1 MEGDNLLEK
10 TLTTFLSD
18 EVKKRL
24 QRKWSNSLKKEQFDG
39 GQNALKQLKEL
50 FKNIIPLFLD
60 FLETSDKSALQRS
73 AMEISS
79 SLVSSGIKL
88 SDALQTLQLCKG
100 VILDELPKED
110 KKFLLDAIKKVDEG
124 YSDFEFLLV
133 RNYLHHEKE
142 RVERDI
148 RSVSQYQEEL
158 KILRRRMEEIERTG
172 KAVGA
177 MGVELLLLDNKKRI
191 IWANTAVKERYNEKG
206 GLEGWTCGQVR
217 DVPVGVC
224 EDCPTSW
231 AIRNKQL
238 ERGIISVSR
247 ESGRWFYEVTA
258 FPVIG
263 ENGEVEQVFE
273 MIQDVTL
280 RVKAGDEKRQSE
292 EYYRILFEHSGA
304 AVCVLEPDKTIS
316 RTNRRFCQMTG
327 YARHEIEGKMSFLD
341 LVAEGERPR
350 MARYHELRRIN
361 PSSVPGS
368 YDFTFVNRSG
378 EERRANVTVGLVP
391 GTMQSI
397 CSIRD
402 ITEEEQT
409 KEYLEAILHDSA
421 DAIIGLDAEDRIISW
436 NIGAEQ
442 LFGYKESEVIGR
454 HFQLL
459 VPPDLIESGELQK
472 IGEETRKKGFLKNY
486 ETERITKDGRRIK
499 VNLTRSVLK
508 DKLGKFRGTSA
519 IIRDVT
525 EQKALEQQVIHA
537 EKLAA
542 IGQLTAGLAHEMGT
556 PLNIISGRAEY
567 LLSDMSPD
575 DPRRESLNV
584 IISQTERMAQLI
596 NNLLEF
602 SRPQKVHFAK
612 LEVPE
617 VVEGV
622 LSLLEAQLM
631 KSKIQVDFQK
641 SDDLPKVEADY
652 NQLQQVFLNI
662 ILNAIQAMPNGGRL
676 ELKLEPDSNETIK
689 AVISDTGVGIPPENL
704 PKIFEPFFTT
714 KDSGQGTGL
723 GLAIVA
729 KILRDHGGSVEV
741 WSEPGKGA
749 TFTIRLPITHPM
761 LD

>member
-1 MEGDNLLEK
+1 MEK
-10 TLTTFLSD
+10 TLTAFLSD
-18 EVKKRL
+18 EVKKKL
-24 QRKWSNSLKKEQFDG
+24 HRKGANLLKKEHFDSG
-39 GQNALKQLKEL
+39 PDVLKQLKEI
-50 FKNIIPLFLD
+50 FKNIIPIFLD
-60 FLETSDKSALQRS
+60 FLETGNKSILQRT
-73 AMEISS
+73 AVEFAS
-79 SLVSSGIKL
+79 SLNASGIKL
-88 SDALQTLQLCKG
+88 PDALKTIHLCKTT
-100 VILDELPKED
+100 ILDELPREN
-110 KKFLLDAIKKVDEG
+110 KKFLIEAIKKIDEG
-124 YSDFEFLLV
+124 CSEFEFLLV
-133 RNYLHHEKE
+133 RNYIHHEKE
-142 RVERDI
+142 KVEQDFRNLY
-148 RSVSQYQEEL
+148 QHQEEL
-158 KILRRRMEEIERTG
+158 KVLRKRMEEIERTG
-172 KAVGA
+172 RAVGA
-177 MGVELLLLDNKKRI
+177 MGVELLLLDNKKRV
-191 IWANTAVKERYNEKG
+191 IWANTAVKEKYSEKG
-206 GLEGWTCGQVR
+206 GLQGWTCGQLR
-217 DVPVGVC
+217 DVPIGIC

-247 ESGRWFYEVTA
+247 ETSRWFYEVTA
-258 FPVIG
+258 FPVIS
-263 ENGEVEQVFE
+263 ENGKVEQVFE

-341 LVAEGERPR
+341 LVAEGERAR

-368 YDFTFVNRSG
+368 YDFTFLNRAG

-402 ITEEEQT
+402 ITDEEQT
-409 KEYLEAILHDSA
+409 KEYLEAVLHDSA
-421 DAIIGLDAEDRIISW
+421 DAIIGLDAGDRIISW

-459 VPPDLIESGELQK
+459 VPSDLIEAGELQR
-472 IGEETRKKGFLKNY
+472 IGEETRRKGFLKNY

-508 DKLGKFRGTSA
+508 DKMGKFRGTSA

-584 IISQTERMAQLI
+584 IIGQTERMAQLI

-602 SRPQKVHFAK
+602 SRPQKVHFVK
-612 LEVPE
+612 LEVPD

-622 LSLLEAQLM
+622 LSLLEAQLV
-631 KSKIQVDFQK
+631 KGKIQVDFQK
-641 SDDLPKVEADY
+641 ADDLPKIEADY

-676 ELKLEPDSNETIK
+676 ELKLERESEESIK
-689 AVISDTGVGIPPENL
+689 AVISDTGVGIPSENV

-729 KILRDHGGSVEV
+729 KILRDHGGAIEV
-741 WSEPGKGA
+741 WSEQGKGA
-749 TFTIRLPITHPM
+749 TFTIKLPITHPM